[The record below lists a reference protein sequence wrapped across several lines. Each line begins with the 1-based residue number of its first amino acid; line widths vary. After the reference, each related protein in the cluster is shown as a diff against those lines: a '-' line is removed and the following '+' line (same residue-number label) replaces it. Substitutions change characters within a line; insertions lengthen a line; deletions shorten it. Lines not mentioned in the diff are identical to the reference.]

1 MSFFDDAVS
10 AAKTVGKSVGRRAE
24 EIVIISKKKLEA
36 IELENKLSGL
46 YERLGK
52 IYYLDFE
59 GTAED
64 LAEEP
69 QDHVEIIEDIK
80 RVTICLDVLRAEIE
94 DLSKTKQ
101 SE

>member
-52 IYYLDFE
+52 VYYLDFE
-59 GTAED
+59 GTADDLMDETED
-64 LAEEP
+64 HA
-69 QDHVEIIEDIK
+69 DIIDKIK
-80 RVTICLDVLRAEIE
+80 AITVSLDELRTEIE
-94 DLSKTKQ
+94 NLSKNK
-101 SE
+101 